1 MQNLLEPKNTT
12 SFKLNFFSC
21 GQLSQKHI
29 KDNLKQIKESFMV
42 VFLLNQE
49 NLHKVI
55 NMT

>member
-55 NMT
+55 NIT

>member
-21 GQLSQKHI
+21 RQLSQKHI

-55 NMT
+55 NIT